1 MLVKGEESE
10 ETSDGPTDGHAMTES
25 GFPKVASIAYAKH
38 ILGVSPSATE
48 EEIKAAYLK
57 VSLRH
62 HPDLVDDEDDLAD
75 YDQFKLVTQAYKTFM
90 NQKVSYYLVF
100 SHLILP

>member
-1 MLVKGEESE
+1 MVKGDESE
-10 ETSDGPTDGHAMTES
+10 ETKSDGPADGHAMTEA

-38 ILGVSPSATE
+38 ILGVEPSATE
-48 EEIKAAYLK
+48 EEIKEAYLK

-90 NQKVSYYLVF
+90 NQKVGFTSTF
-100 SHLILP
+100 RS

>member
-1 MLVKGEESE
+1 MKGEESE
-10 ETSDGPTDGHAMTES
+10 EVKSDGPADGHAMTEA

-38 ILGVSPSATE
+38 ILGVEPSATE
-48 EEIKAAYLK
+48 EEIKEAYLK

-90 NQKVSYYLVF
+90 NQKVLYS
-100 SHLILP
+100 LIFCA